1 MPAILTAATTN
12 SYYQTKQS
20 KLNFK
25 DTNKTEFIIIVL
37 LSSFI
42 SSCCGFIKADDLGQ
56 NFVLSEYD
64 NVDRRILYSEDKCS
78 GSGIEVVPMTVL
90 EYAYNS
96 KWIIAKSAKSKLT
109 TDYEYWIID
118 KDFKVPQVKDSLMDI
133 IKSHVYGPFDSTT
146 FISRLNNQRI
156 NLTLKKI

>member
-1 MPAILTAATTN
+1 MNFKTTN
-12 SYYQTKQS
+12 KI
-20 KLNFK
+20 KL
-25 DTNKTEFIIIVL
+25 IIIL

-96 KWIIAKSAKSKLT
+96 KWIIAKSVKSKLT

-118 KDFKVPQVKDSLMDI
+118 KDFNISQAKDSITDI
-133 IKSHVYGPFDSTT
+133 IKSHVYGPVDSAT
-146 FISRLNNQRI
+146 FISKLNNQKI
-156 NLTLKKI
+156 NLTLKRI